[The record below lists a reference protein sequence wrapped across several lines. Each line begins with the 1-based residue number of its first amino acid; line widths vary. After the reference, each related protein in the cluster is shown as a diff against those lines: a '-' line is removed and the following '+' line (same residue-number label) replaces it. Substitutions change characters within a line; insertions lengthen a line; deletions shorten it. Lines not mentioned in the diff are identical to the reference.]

1 MKPIRW
7 AFAAILG
14 LTLAASACGPRQAQ
28 PMTAFEGK
36 LADWAREILADS
48 PETASQTGV
57 QDDAAGGYYND
68 RLDDR
73 SSVALEARRSAAV
86 RRYAELRALDVSRLS
101 DEDRLTYNVLRDQFA
116 NAAGGAAFNYGDFG
130 PMSGAH
136 PYVINQMD
144 SAFITLPSFLDERH
158 DVTDTASAESYLK
171 RLRAVA
177 DAIDQE
183 TERAR
188 ADAAL
193 GVRPPGFILDTV
205 AGMLETILRQP
216 PVSQVYITSLRTK
229 LEAIAAREQ
238 NAERRAV
245 IERDNQVLLARA
257 EAIVRDHVL
266 PAHQRALA
274 WVRAERP
281 RAGDA
286 PGVSNL
292 PQGADYY
299 AAALRIETTT
309 DLTPEQ
315 IHRIGLDRVA
325 ALNRELDIALRRLGL
340 TEGTAGQRLAQLTA
354 DPRYQYEDSDAGR
367 AQLIADVQARV
378 NRVMER
384 APQWFGRLPQ
394 ARLEVRRVPPFAEA
408 GAPGAYYNPP
418 SLDGSNPGIYYI
430 NMRNLAEMTRIDL
443 PTQDFHEAVPGHHF
457 QIALAQE
464 LTDTPLLRRMTSF
477 NAYSEG
483 WGLYAEELADEQG
496 FHDGDPA
503 GRIGYLRWQLW
514 RAVRLVVDTGL
525 HAKGWS
531 RQQAIDYV
539 SQTTGDLPGVVATE
553 VDRYIVWPGQAC
565 GYELGRREIARLREE
580 ARNEL
585 GPDFDLRG
593 FHDAVLLHGEVPLS
607 VLDTL
612 VRDWIPQQRRNA
624 ERERNRR

>member
-7 AFAAILG
+7 AFALALG
-14 LTLAASACGPRQAQ
+14 LSLAISACGPRQAL

-57 QDDAAGGYYND
+57 QEDAAGGVYTD

-73 SSVALEARRSAAV
+73 SAIAVEARRSAAL
-86 RRYAELRALDVSRLS
+86 RRYAELRALDVNALS
-101 DEDRLTYNVLRDQFA
+101 PEDRLTYDVLRDQFA
-116 NAAGGAAFNYGDFG
+116 NAAGGAQFTYGEFG
-130 PMSGAH
+130 PLSGAR
-136 PYVINQMD
+136 PYVLNQMD
-144 SAFITLPSFLDERH
+144 SAFITLPSFLDDRH
-158 DVTDTASAESYLK
+158 EVTDAASAEAYLR

-183 TERAR
+183 TGRAR
-188 ADAAL
+188 ADAEL

-205 AGMLETILRQP
+205 AGMLEGVLREP
-216 PVSQVYITSLRTK
+216 PIAQIYITSFRRK
-229 LEAIAAREQ
+229 LDAIASREQ
-238 NAERRAV
+238 NAERRTV
-245 IERDNQVLLARA
+245 VERDNQVLLARA
-257 EAIVRDHVL
+257 EAIVREHVL

-274 WVRAERP
+274 WVRSERP
-281 RAGDA
+281 QASDA

-292 PQGADYY
+292 PRGAEYY
-299 AAALRIETTT
+299 AAALKIETTT
-309 DLTPEQ
+309 DLTPDQ
-315 IHRIGLDRVA
+315 IHTIGRNRVTE
-325 ALNRELDIALRRLGL
+325 LNRDLDIALRRLGL
-340 TEGTAGQRLAQLTA
+340 TEGPVGQRLAQLTA

-367 AQLIADVQARV
+367 AQLITDVQARV

-394 ARLEVRRVPPFAEA
+394 APLEVRRVPAFAEA

-418 SLDGSNPGIYYI
+418 SLDGSQPGVYFI
-430 NMRNLAEMTRIDL
+430 NMRSLAEMTRIDL

-464 LTDTPLLRRMTSF
+464 LTDTPLLRRLISF

-483 WGLYAEELADEQG
+483 WALYAEELADEQG
-496 FHDGDPA
+496 FHDGDAA

-539 SQTTGDLPGVVATE
+539 AQSTGDLPAVIATE
-553 VDRYIVWPGQAC
+553 IDRYIVWPGQAC
-565 GYELGRREIARLREE
+565 GYELGRREIARLREQ

-585 GPDFDLRG
+585 GADFDLRG
-593 FHDAVLLHGEVPLS
+593 FHDAVLLSGEVPLS

-612 VRDWIPQQRRNA
+612 VQNWIPEQRRLA
-624 ERERNRR
+624 ERERRRR

>member
-7 AFAAILG
+7 AFAVVLG
-14 LTLAASACGPRQAQ
+14 LALVASCGPRQAQ

-57 QDDAAGGYYND
+57 QEDAAGGAYNN

-86 RRYAELRALDVSRLS
+86 RRYAELRALDVSRLN

-116 NAAGGAAFNYGDFG
+116 NAAGGAAFNYGDFSPLG
-130 PMSGAH
+130 GAH

-158 DVTDTASAESYLK
+158 AVTDTASAEAYLT

-183 TERAR
+183 TDRAR

-205 AGMLETILRQP
+205 AGMLEAILRQP
-216 PVSQVYITSLRTK
+216 PVSQVYITGFRTK

-238 NAERRAV
+238 NPERRAV

-257 EAIVRDHVL
+257 EAIVRDNVL

-281 RAGDA
+281 RASDA

-292 PQGADYY
+292 PQGAEYY
-299 AAALRIETTT
+299 AAALKIETTS

-315 IHRIGLDRVA
+315 IHRVGLNRVA
-325 ALNRELDIALRRLGL
+325 ELNRELDIALRRLGL

-367 AQLIADVQARV
+367 AQLIADVQARIDS
-378 NRVMER
+378 VMER

-394 ARLEVRRVPPFAEA
+394 ARLEVRRVPAFAEA

-418 SLDGSNPGIYYI
+418 SLDGSSPGIYYI

-464 LTDTPLLRRMTSF
+464 LTDTPLLRRMISF
-477 NAYSEG
+477 NAYAEG
-483 WGLYAEELADEQG
+483 WALYAEELADEQG
-496 FHDGDPA
+496 LHEGNPA

-539 SQTTGDLPGVVATE
+539 AQTTGDLPGVVATE

-585 GPDFDLRG
+585 GADFDLRG
-593 FHDAVLLHGEVPLS
+593 FHDAVLLHGEVPLG

-612 VRDWIPQQRRNA
+612 VHDWVPQQRRAA

>member
-86 RRYAELRALDVSRLS
+86 RRYAELRALDVSRLN

-274 WVRAERP
+274 WVRAEGPTITRRRSESRP
-281 RAGDA
+281 
-286 PGVSNL
+286 P
-292 PQGADYY
+292 PI
-299 AAALRIETTT
+299 LR
-309 DLTPEQ
+309 
-315 IHRIGLDRVA
+315 
-325 ALNRELDIALRRLGL
+325 
-340 TEGTAGQRLAQLTA
+340 
-354 DPRYQYEDSDAGR
+354 
-367 AQLIADVQARV
+367 
-378 NRVMER
+378 
-384 APQWFGRLPQ
+384 
-394 ARLEVRRVPPFAEA
+394 
-408 GAPGAYYNPP
+408 P
-418 SLDGSNPGIYYI
+418 SKF
-430 NMRNLAEMTRIDL
+430 T
-443 PTQDFHEAVPGHHF
+443 
-457 QIALAQE
+457 ALAS
-464 LTDTPLLRRMTSF
+464 TASPHSTANSTLR
-477 NAYSEG
+477 
-483 WGLYAEELADEQG
+483 
-496 FHDGDPA
+496 
-503 GRIGYLRWQLW
+503 
-514 RAVRLVVDTGL
+514 
-525 HAKGWS
+525 
-531 RQQAIDYV
+531 
-539 SQTTGDLPGVVATE
+539 
-553 VDRYIVWPGQAC
+553 C
-565 GYELGRREIARLREE
+565 
-580 ARNEL
+580 
-585 GPDFDLRG
+585 
-593 FHDAVLLHGEVPLS
+593 AVLVSPKARPAS
-607 VLDTL
+607 ASPNSPPT
-612 VRDWIPQQRRNA
+612 RAINTKTAPPAAPN
-624 ERERNRR
+624 

>member
-7 AFAAILG
+7 AAAVVLG

-36 LADWAREILADS
+36 LSDWAREILADS

-57 QDDAAGGYYND
+57 QDDAAGGAYND

-73 SSVALEARRSAAV
+73 SSIALEARRSPAV

-101 DEDRLTYNVLRDQFA
+101 EDDQLTYAVLRDQFA
-116 NAAGGAAFNYGDFG
+116 SVAGTAAFNYGDFG
-130 PMSGAH
+130 PLGGAH

-158 DVTDTASAESYLK
+158 DVTDTASAEAYIT

-183 TERAR
+183 TDRAR
-188 ADAAL
+188 EDAAL
-193 GVRPPGFILDTV
+193 GVRPPGFVLDTV
-205 AGMLETILRQP
+205 AGMLESVLRDP
-216 PVSQVYITSLRTK
+216 PSSQVYITGFRTK
-229 LEAIAAREQ
+229 LDAIAAREQ
-238 NAERRAV
+238 NAERRTV
-245 IERDNQVLLARA
+245 IERDNQVLIARA
-257 EAIVRDHVL
+257 EAIVRDNIL

-274 WVRAERP
+274 WVRSERS
-281 RAGDA
+281 RASDA

-292 PQGADYY
+292 PRGAEYY
-299 AAALRIETTT
+299 AAVLKIETTT
-309 DLTPEQ
+309 DLTPDQ
-315 IHRIGLDRVA
+315 IHTIGRNRVTE
-325 ALNRELDIALRRLGL
+325 LNRELDIALRRLGL
-340 TEGTAGQRLAQLTA
+340 TEGPVGQRLAQLTA

-367 AQLIADVQARV
+367 AQLITDVQARV

-394 ARLEVRRVPPFAEA
+394 ARLEVRRVPAFAEA

-418 SLDGSNPGIYYI
+418 SLDGSSPGIYYI
-430 NMRNLAEMTRIDL
+430 NMRSLAEMTRIDL

-483 WGLYAEELADEQG
+483 WALYAEELADEQG
-496 FHDGDPA
+496 FHDGDAA

-525 HAKGWS
+525 HAKNWT

-539 SQTTGDLPGVVATE
+539 SSTTGDLPGVVSTE

-585 GPDFDLRG
+585 GADFDLRG

-612 VRDWIPQQRRNA
+612 VRDWIPQQRRAA

>member
-1 MKPIRW
+1 MKPFRW
-7 AFAAILG
+7 AFAVTLG
-14 LTLAASACGPRQAQ
+14 LALAASACGPRQSQ

-57 QDDAAGGYYND
+57 QADAAGGVYSD

-73 SSVALEARRSAAV
+73 SSVALEARRSAAL
-86 RRYAELRALDVSRLS
+86 RRYAELRALNVNALS
-101 DEDRLTYNVLRDQFA
+101 PEERLTYNVLRDQFA

-130 PMSGAH
+130 PLSGVR
-136 PYVINQMD
+136 PYVLNQMD
-144 SAFITLPSFLDERH
+144 SAFITLPSFMADRH
-158 DVTDTASAESYLK
+158 EVTDTASAEAYLT

-177 DAIDQE
+177 DAVDQE

-188 ADAAL
+188 ADAEL

-205 AGMLETILRQP
+205 AGMLESVLRDP
-216 PVSQVYITSLRTK
+216 PVAQIYVTSFRRK

-238 NAERRAV
+238 NVERRAV
-245 IERDNQVLLARA
+245 IERENLVLLARA
-257 EAIVRDHVL
+257 EAIMREHVL

-274 WVRAERP
+274 WVRSERAH
-281 RAGDA
+281 AGDA
-286 PGVSNL
+286 PSVSNL
-292 PQGADYY
+292 PRGGEFY
-299 AAALRIETTT
+299 AAALKIETTT
-309 DLTPEQ
+309 DLTPNE
-315 IHRIGLDRVA
+315 IHTIGLQRVA
-325 ALNRELDIALRRLGL
+325 QLNRELDIALRRLGL
-340 TEGTAGQRLAQLTA
+340 TEGAVGQRLAQITV

-367 AQLIADVQARV
+367 AQLIADVNARLARV
-378 NRVMER
+378 RER

-394 ARLEVRRVPPFAEA
+394 APLEVRRVPAFAEA
-408 GAPGAYYNPP
+408 GSPGAYYNAP
-418 SLDGSNPGIYYI
+418 SLDGSQPGVYFI
-430 NMRNLAEMTRIDL
+430 NMRSLAEMTRIDL
-443 PTQDFHEAVPGHHF
+443 PTQDFHEGIPGHHF

-464 LTDTPLLRRMTSF
+464 LTEAPLLRRMISF

-483 WGLYAEELADEQG
+483 WALYAEQLADEQG
-496 FHDGDPA
+496 FHDGDAA

-525 HAKGWS
+525 HSKNWT
-531 RQQAIDYV
+531 REQAINYV
-539 SQTTGDLPGVVATE
+539 MQTTGDLRPLVETE

-580 ARNEL
+580 ARNDL

-612 VRDWIPQQRRNA
+612 VHDWIPEQRRLA